1 MWRRLTP
8 LCLGLFALAISTQAS
23 FAQGHERRGGGDG
36 GGERRGAGP
45 ERVEERRGPQDA
57 GYERRWRHE
66 RERWELLGSRQVGF
80 VTDRDTIRVGSEKG
94 KYQQIL
100 LVVQKADIHLD
111 SITVVFGNGQRQMIR
126 VDDNLRD
133 GERTRT
139 LDLQGESR
147 WIDRIEMIY
156 RSRPSFKGQ
165 AIVEVYGEKAR
176 GPGLAPH
183 PGGHWVD
190 LGCQKVGFGADHD
203 VIELG
208 AREDR
213 YRALRI
219 GVRGTAVEL
228 RRVRV
233 TFRGGETYDVAR
245 PQKIH
250 SGNFSDRMDL
260 PGDHARR
267 VMRIDLDYSSKLSF
281 KGEATACVQGQQ

>member
-1 MWRRLTP
+1 MWRRLTL
-8 LCLGLFALAISTQAS
+8 LCLGLFALAISTQSS
-23 FAQGHERRGGGDG
+23 FAQGHERRGDRGDD
-36 GGERRGAGP
+36 RRGAAP
-45 ERVEERRGPQDA
+45 ERVAPDQ

-66 RERWELLGSRQVGF
+66 KDRWELLGSRKVGF
-80 VTDRDTIRVGSEKG
+80 VVDRDTIRVGIEKG
-94 KYQQIL
+94 KYKQIV

-111 SITVVFGNGQRQMIR
+111 NITVVFGNGERQMIR
-126 VDDNLRD
+126 VDDNLRE

-139 LDLQGESR
+139 LDLAGEAR
-147 WIDRIEMIY
+147 FIDRIEMVY

-176 GPGLAPH
+176 GPAIAPH
-183 PGGHWVD
+183 AGGHWVD

-213 YRALRI
+213 YRAIRI
-219 GVRGTAVEL
+219 GVRGATIEL

-233 TFRGGETYDVAR
+233 SFRGGETHDIAR
-245 PQKIH
+245 PQKIRP
-250 SGNFSDRMDL
+250 GEFSDRMDL
-260 PGDHARR
+260 PGDRARR
-267 VMRIDLDYSSKLSF
+267 VMRIDLDYASKLSF